1 MSNLSGFIVR
11 SSGRFPGK
19 HYIDQDGRY
28 ALGDLAEATG
38 LSKER
43 LEQIYQRN
51 GAIYEESLGVF
62 FFDSRDAALAAIK
75 ELDNILTGSTGKSV
89 YLSYEEI
96 DYIRQALIN
105 EGSNVISVRNE
116 LKRRIFEKFNR

>member
-75 ELDNILTGSTGKSV
+75 ELDNILAGSTGKSV

>member
-1 MSNLSGFIVR
+1 MSNISGFIVR

-43 LEQIYQRN
+43 LEQIYLRN

-62 FFDSRDAALAAIK
+62 FFDSRDAALQTIK
-75 ELDNILTGSTGKSV
+75 ELDNILAGLTGKSV

-116 LKRRIFEKFNR
+116 LKRRIFEKFNS

>member
-1 MSNLSGFIVR
+1 MPNLYGFMVR
-11 SSGRFPGK
+11 GSGRFPGK
-19 HYIDQDGRY
+19 HYIDQDGYY

-38 LSKER
+38 LSKAK
-43 LEQIYQRN
+43 LEQAYLKN
-51 GAIYEESLGVF
+51 GAAYEESLGVF
-62 FFDSRDAALAAIK
+62 FFNSRDAALETIR
-75 ELDNILTGSTGKSV
+75 ELDEMLAGSAGKSV
-89 YLSYEEI
+89 YLSFEEI

>member
-51 GAIYEESLGVF
+51 GTIYEESLGVF